1 MAKKKNPILEQKYWQ
16 GREDQ
21 RITDIAAFAIRIQ
34 RIEKIKGIGPK
45 RLKAIF
51 EVMDKPFTAE
61 ERKRVRQYETRLRK
75 NDR

>member
-1 MAKKKNPILEQKYWQ
+1 MAKKKNPVLEQKYWQ

-21 RITDIAAFAIRIQ
+21 RITDIAAFAIRMQ

-51 EVMDKPFTAE
+51 EEMDKPFTDV
-61 ERKRVRQYETRLRK
+61 ERKKVREYERRLRED
-75 NDR
+75 DR

>member
-1 MAKKKNPILEQKYWQ
+1 MAKKKNPVLEKKYWE

-21 RITDIAAFAIRIQ
+21 RITDIAAFAIRMQ

-51 EVMDKPFTAE
+51 EVMDQPFTEE
-61 ERKRVRQYETRLRK
+61 ERKKVREYERRLRK
-75 NDR
+75 ND

>member
-1 MAKKKNPILEQKYWQ
+1 MTKKKNPVLEQKYWQ

-21 RITDIAAFAIRIQ
+21 RITDIAAFAIRMQ

-51 EVMDKPFTAE
+51 EIMDQPFTEE
-61 ERKRVRQYETRLRK
+61 ERKKVREYERRLRK
-75 NDR
+75 NER